1 MVFLNLTFLK
11 VLPETNKICPYFI
24 KLFCEVKSRFRHFI
38 FEKNTKQILILNFL
52 LPIVLWCKNKV
63 PANF

>member
-1 MVFLNLTFLK
+1 MFFLNLTFLK
-11 VLPETNKICPYFI
+11 VLPETKFVLILLSYF
-24 KLFCEVKSRFRHFI
+24 VKSNPVFAI
-38 FEKNTKQILILNFL
+38 FEEKNTKQILILNFL